1 MDPKIAGLV
10 LLAALMH
17 ASWNALVKAKA
28 DSLIM
33 MGLVTG
39 FSGVVAVVAL
49 PFLPLPAAESWPFI
63 ALSVVLHTGY
73 GFFLLKA
80 YSHGDLG
87 QIYPIARGAAPA
99 MVMGFSVL
107 VLGEDLSPG
116 LLAGVAMIS
125 AAVISLA
132 FRGGVGSVRDD
143 PRPLFFAL
151 GTALFIAC
159 YTVTD
164 ALGARMAGSAHSYTM
179 WLFALDGVPV
189 AAYALW
195 RRGWPGL
202 RTAQL
207 HWRAGLAGG
216 VLSLGAYWL
225 VIWAMTQGAMAPV
238 AALRE
243 TSVIFAAIIS
253 VVVLREQFGVW
264 RLAAAGA
271 VALGVIIM
279 RV

>member
-28 DSLIM
+28 DSLVM
-33 MGLVTG
+33 MGVITAV
-39 FSGVVAVVAL
+39 SGAVALLAL
-49 PFLPLPAAESWPFI
+49 PFLPLPALESWPFI
-63 ALSVVLHTGY
+63 GLSVVLHTAY
-73 GFFLLKA
+73 ALFLLAA
-80 YSHGDLG
+80 YAHGDLG

-99 MVMGFSVL
+99 MVMMFSVL
-107 VLGEDLSPG
+107 VLGEDLSAG
-116 LLAGVAMIS
+116 VLAGVAVIS

-132 FRGGVGSVRDD
+132 FQGGVKVGED
-143 PRPLFFAL
+143 PRPLLYAL
-151 GTALFIAC
+151 GTALFIAG

-164 ALGARMAGSAHSYTM
+164 ALGARLAGSAHSYTM
-179 WLFALDGVPV
+179 WLFALYGVPV
-189 AAYALW
+189 AAYAVW
-195 RRGWPGL
+195 KRGWPGL

-216 VLSLGAYWL
+216 VLSLCAYWL
-225 VIWAMTQGAMAPV
+225 VIWALTLGPMAPV

-253 VVVLREQFGVW
+253 VVVLRERFGIW

-271 VALGVIIM
+271 VTVGVMIM

>member
-33 MGLVTG
+33 MGMVTG
-39 FSGVVAVVAL
+39 ASGIVALTAL
-49 PFLPLPAAESWPFI
+49 PFLPLPAAAAWPFI

-73 GFFLLKA
+73 GLFLLKA
-80 YSHGDLG
+80 YAHGDLG

-99 MVMGFSVL
+99 LVMGFSVL

-116 LLAGVAMIS
+116 VLAGVAVIS

-132 FRGGVGSVRDD
+132 FRGGAGVRDD
-143 PRPLFFAL
+143 PRPLLYAL
-151 GTALFIAC
+151 GTALFIAS
-159 YTVTD
+159 YTVVD
-164 ALGARMAGSAHSYTM
+164 ALGARLAGSAHSYTM

-189 AAYALW
+189 ASYALW
-195 RRGWPGL
+195 KRGYAGIH
-202 RTAQL
+202 TARL
-207 HWRAGLAGG
+207 HWRAGIAGG

-225 VIWAMTQGAMAPV
+225 VIWAMTQGPMAPV

-253 VVVLREQFGVW
+253 VVVLREQFGAW
-264 RLAAAGA
+264 RLVAAGA
-271 VALGVIIM
+271 VTLGVIIM